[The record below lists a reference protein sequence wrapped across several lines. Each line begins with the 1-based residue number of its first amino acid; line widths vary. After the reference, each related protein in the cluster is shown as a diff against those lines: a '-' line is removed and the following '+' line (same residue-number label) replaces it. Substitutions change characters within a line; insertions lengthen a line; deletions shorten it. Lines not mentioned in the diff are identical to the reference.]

1 MMVRGLKRVWKA
13 RGALAAAALALLH
26 LALPA
31 LAAEPQAAPEKT
43 LTVGIVDTFSPEFYV
58 KTYAPTLDHLA
69 RMLPEYRFRYVDI
82 DYRNVLEAVER
93 ERPDL
98 LVSTAS
104 TYVELVDRPGA
115 HQIATRRPAGS
126 ASAARTLAS
135 TFVVPAASSAK
146 TLADLK
152 GKTVA
157 VADRASFDGWLIAQG
172 EIARQGFD
180 PDRFFSSLY
189 ETHYGIP
196 GVAEYVALGAADAG
210 VLSTCEYER
219 LIDSGQLREG
229 VLRVID
235 RRGDPS
241 DKGAGPHCVRS
252 TDLYP
257 DAVIATLPWCSAE
270 AQADLTIAILSMPA
284 AGREFR
290 WVVES
295 DFRPTWSLLKTLR
308 IGPFVHMRDMS
319 LPAIWERSRTEIL
332 LGLALLLAVIFH
344 IVSINLLVRRRTRQL
359 TVAVKAAQELH
370 EEAQA
375 ARQKLAGLERANIVS
390 QLTSIFAHEIKQPI
404 MNLALYAGALRLYL
418 GKRGELTKKAGHLLD
433 SLEAEV
439 ERSSEIV
446 ERVRAYA
453 KKRDARPQALDLR
466 DVVSAAVKTIAPAP
480 ACLKA
485 SGLPAAPVWADPF
498 EIQFIV
504 ANFIKN
510 ALAAVSAVEKPEVR
524 VEIAPEG
531 ETAWR
536 LSVTDNGPP
545 LTDDAFARLGKA
557 GASTK
562 ADGLGFGLAIAVTI
576 AERNC
581 GHIEF
586 RRRPSGGLEAALVIG
601 RYEKGKGEA
610 A

>member
-1 MMVRGLKRVWKA
+1 MRQVQKME
-13 RGALAAAALALLH
+13 RGARRALFAAALAFLH
-26 LALPA
+26 LALPV
-31 LAAEPQAAPEKT
+31 AAEEPRAASEKT

-82 DYRNVLEAVER
+82 DYRNVLESVER
-93 ERPDL
+93 EKPDL

-135 TFVVPAASSAK
+135 TFVVPAASPAK

-219 LIDSGQLREG
+219 LVESGQLREG

-235 RRGDPS
+235 RRDDPMGS
-241 DKGAGPHCVRS
+241 DGGAAPGCVRS

-257 DAVIATLPWCSAE
+257 DAVIATLPWCGAE
-270 AQADLTIAILSMPA
+270 AQSDLTIAILSMPA

-319 LPAIWERSRTEIL
+319 LPAIWERSRTEIF
-332 LGLALLLAVIFH
+332 LGLAFLLAVIFH

-375 ARQKLAGLERANIVS
+375 ARQKLAGLERASIVS

-418 GKRGELTKKAGHLLD
+418 GKRGELSEKASSLLD
-433 SLEAEV
+433 SVEAEV

-466 DVVSAAVKTIAPAP
+466 DVVAAAVKTITPAP
-480 ACLKA
+480 ACLEA
-485 SGLPAAPVWADPF
+485 SGLPTALVWADPF

-510 ALAAVSAVEKPEVR
+510 ALAAVAEVKKPEVR
-524 VEIAPEG
+524 VEIVPEG
-531 ETAWR
+531 EAAWR
-536 LSVTDNGPP
+536 LSVTDNGPA
-545 LTDDAFARLGKA
+545 LTDEAFARLGKA

-562 ADGLGFGLAIAVTI
+562 ADGLGFGLSIAVTI
-576 AERNC
+576 AERNR

-586 RRRPSGGLEAALVIG
+586 RRRAGGGLEAALVLG
-601 RYEKGKGEA
+601 RYEKGEES
-610 A
+610 